1 MRRVYYII
9 NDKER
14 VYCERDAHSREQ
26 LKAMQ
31 MIWVQECCR
40 LVEKDITIHSEQK
53 KELTHMQKSQFLRY
67 VRCNVC

>member
-31 MIWVQECCR
+31 MICVQEGCR
-40 LVEKDITIHSEQK
+40 LVEKDNTMHSEQK
-53 KELTHMQKSQFLRY
+53 KELAHMQKVNFY
-67 VRCNVC
+67 DM

>member
-14 VYCERDAHSREQ
+14 FYCERDAHSREQ

-31 MIWVQECCR
+31 MLWVQEGCR

-53 KELTHMQKSQFLRY
+53 KELAYMQKVKFY
-67 VRCNVC
+67 DM